1 MAGGHQDP
9 RRLLNTVANDR
20 EAAGKVA
27 VITGAAGGLGR
38 AIASRLNQLGYRL
51 VLLDRDQAA
60 LEAMAAGLSRSIA
73 IVLDISDG
81 TKVAAVP
88 SLIPAA
94 FQPVDVLINN
104 AGHDIGGK
112 VRFDVGDV
120 EDWAAMIETN
130 LIGLIRV
137 THSLLPALIQ
147 RNQGHIVNVGSMSGI
162 RLAADMAA
170 YSASKAG
177 VHTFSDILRADLA
190 DTAIRVT
197 EIMPG
202 LTRTNII
209 LSRMKGDKAREEEYF
224 KSRMSLSADDV
235 ARSIVYAL
243 DQPAHVQVAH
253 IFLLP
258 TNRF

>member
-1 MAGGHQDP
+1 MSP
-9 RRLLNTVANDR
+9 PDR
-20 EAAGKVA
+20 GDTAKAA

-38 AIASRLNQLGYRL
+38 AISTQLSALGYRL
-51 VLLDRDQAA
+51 VLLDRDATALEQFAATLPRSVAITLDVSDASRVAA
-60 LEAMAAGLSRSIA
+60 L
-73 IVLDISDG
+73 
-81 TKVAAVP
+81 P
-88 SLIPAA
+88 CLIPSGYG
-94 FQPVDVLINN
+94 PIDVLVNN
-104 AGHDIGGK
+104 AGHDIGGRL
-112 VRFDVGDV
+112 RFDAGQM

-137 THSLLPALIQ
+137 THALLPGMVA
-147 RNQGHIVNVGSMSGI
+147 RDDGHIVNIGSMSGI
-162 RLAADMAA
+162 RLAAHMAV

-209 LSRMKGDKAREEEYF
+209 LNRMKGDRAREEEYF
-224 KSRMSLSADDV
+224 KSRLSLSADDV
-235 ARSIVYAL
+235 ARSVVYAL
-243 DQPAHVQVAH
+243 EQPRHVQVAQ

-258 TNRF
+258 TDRF

>member
-1 MAGGHQDP
+1 M
-9 RRLLNTVANDR
+9 
-20 EAAGKVA
+20 GKVA

-38 AIASRLNQLGYRL
+38 AIASRLNALGYRL
-51 VLLDRDQAA
+51 VLLDRDQPA
-60 LEAMAAGLSRSIA
+60 LEAMAAGLSRSVA

-81 TKVAAVP
+81 ARVKALP
-88 SLIPAA
+88 SLIPAE

-112 VRFDVGDV
+112 LRFDAGDV

-130 LIGLIRV
+130 LIGLVRV
-137 THSLLPALIQ
+137 THSLLPGLIR
-147 RNQGHIVNVGSMSGI
+147 RNDGHIVNVGSMSGI
-162 RLAADMAA
+162 RLAANMAA

-190 DTAIRVT
+190 ETAIRVT
-197 EIMPG
+197 EILPG

-224 KSRMSLSADDV
+224 NSRMSLSADDV

-243 DQPAHVQVAH
+243 DQPAHVQVAQ

-258 TNRF
+258 TDRF